1 MERKKLSVA
10 ERNGYVRK
18 LSDNGYTQEVIE
30 LATKDL
36 EYGLTVEEIELYLNK
51 KCEFHQ
57 KQVYS
62 MCLRAGYDDEVIAV
76 IMRDGLDGSQMQV
89 AFEFYQ
95 KGVSLET
102 IQSVIDK
109 GENAKHMQKAFEG
122 ILANLE
128 KSKDGL
134 QDAGLEKEYVEK
146 LVKQIEEVVSKIN
159 HQEERYDEL
168 NKKLSVF
175 ETARQDKEVENNL
188 LKQYEDTAAE
198 LNNQQENLNRAN
210 NTISR
215 LREQIDEKK
224 KEIER
229 MQNRIDNLEDKLVNM
244 ATARVS
250 DNASQQVAG
259 TDNMD
264 KSGTST
270 GEVVDKA
277 TETHKPTVK
286 ADDPPTSQ
294 TFISDR
300 PLPQGAYQIPVYYQL
315 PVVDASGRMVQRV
328 QVERTIRKGN
338 QGAFTGLLGKL
349 GFMKKSRQDIVKLL
363 ASGDLVPAQLV
374 QIRSAIEKGLTEG
387 QLVELI
393 NNNVS
398 AEKMKEIIDIA
409 VLENSMDY

>member
-1 MERKKLSVA
+1 MERKKLSLS
-10 ERNGYVRK
+10 ERNGYIRK
-18 LSDNGYTQEVIE
+18 LSDNGYKQEIIE

-36 EYGLTVEEIELYLNK
+36 EFGLTVEEIELYLNK
-51 KCEFHQ
+51 KCDLHQ

-62 MCLRAGYDDEVIAV
+62 MCLRAGYSEEVIAV
-76 IMRDGLDGSQMQV
+76 IMRDGLDGSQMHV
-89 AFEFYQ
+89 ALEFYQ
-95 KGVSLET
+95 KGVPLDT
-102 IQSVIDK
+102 IQFVMDS

-128 KSKDGL
+128 KSKEGL
-134 QDAGLEKEYVEK
+134 QNSGMEKEYVEK
-146 LVKQIEEVVSKIN
+146 LVKQIEEVVAKIN

-198 LNNQQENLNRAN
+198 LNSQQETLNKAN
-210 NTISR
+210 TTISR
-215 LREQIDEKK
+215 LRNEIDEKK
-224 KEIER
+224 KEMER
-229 MQNRIDNLEDKLVNM
+229 MQNRISDLEDKLVNM
-244 ATARVS
+244 ATA
-250 DNASQQVAG
+250 
-259 TDNMD
+259 
-264 KSGTST
+264 
-270 GEVVDKA
+270 KA
-277 TETHKPTVK
+277 TETAQKPVNDEAEEKPSEVNKPTVK
-286 ADDPPTSQ
+286 ADETASAQ
-294 TFISDR
+294 TFFSER

-315 PVVDASGRMVQRV
+315 PVVDASGRVVQRV

-338 QGAFTGLLGKL
+338 QGALTGFLGKL
-349 GFMKKSRQDIVKLL
+349 GIMKKSRQDIVKLL

-374 QIRSAIEKGLTEG
+374 QIRCAIEKGLTEG